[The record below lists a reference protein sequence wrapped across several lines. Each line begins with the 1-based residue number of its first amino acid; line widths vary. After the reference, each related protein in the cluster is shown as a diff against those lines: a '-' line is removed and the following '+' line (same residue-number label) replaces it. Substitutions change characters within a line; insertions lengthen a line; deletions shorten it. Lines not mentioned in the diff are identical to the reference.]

1 MDDIQRIGAGMELY
15 EHKDGSGGG
24 SLNSGPPPPRPPEDE
39 AAPALPPGAVPAQG
53 APAATGPA
61 TGIPA
66 TSTAASGMAAVG
78 QAPTDPAP
86 AVATPADPAMT
97 DTGTGATA
105 AAPGTPRP
113 TRGIA
118 ALSMPYQVLAVVSLT
133 LVAALVCVHLT
144 MVFLHVAPPNTV
156 TKRHGEAVQGWVY
169 PEFEQNWKLFG
180 PNPLQQ
186 NIAVEARAQY
196 TAADGSRRTSEWID
210 LSAQDGEAIRGNP
223 VPSHIHQNQ
232 LRRGWDFFL
241 GSHDNEA
248 RPDGLRGRLSE
259 RYIRRIVMLRLNDID
274 LGGPVQRVQVRSSTR
289 AIAAPAWSGERVDT
303 RPVHRLMPWWT
314 ITEADLPGGVDSGR
328 VNSAGTGNGGAAGG
342 AGSGGT
348 EAGR

>member
-1 MDDIQRIGAGMELY
+1 MESY
-15 EHKDGSGGG
+15 EHKDGSGGR
-24 SLNSGPPPPRPPEDE
+24 SLSSGPPPPRPPEDE
-39 AAPALPPGAVPAQG
+39 ATPALAPGAVPAQG

-61 TGIPA
+61 TDGPA
-66 TSTAASGMAAVG
+66 TGTAASGAAAVG

-86 AVATPADPAMT
+86 AASAMT
-97 DTGTGATA
+97 GTDTDTDTDTA
-105 AAPGTPRP
+105 SPGTPRP
-113 TRGIA
+113 THGIA
-118 ALSMPYQVLAVVSLT
+118 ALSMPYQVLAAVSVT
-133 LVAALVCVHLT
+133 LVAALVCVHLA

-169 PEFEQNWKLFG
+169 PEFEQNWKLFA

-186 NIAVEARAQY
+186 NIAVEVRAQY

-210 LSAQDGEAIRGNP
+210 LSAQDGEAIRGNL

-232 LRRGWDFFL
+232 LRRGWDFFV

-248 RPDGLRGRLSE
+248 RPNGLRGRLSE
-259 RYIRRIVMLRLNDID
+259 RYIRRIVMLRLDDID
-274 LGGPVQRVQVRSSTR
+274 LGGPLQRVQVRSSTR
-289 AIAAPAWSGERVDT
+289 AIEAPAWSGERVDT

-314 ITEADLPGGVDSGR
+314 ITEADFPGGVDSG
-328 VNSAGTGNGGAAGG
+328 GTGNGGVANG
-342 AGSGGT
+342 AGNSGT